1 MIPAVINLAGLVSA
15 KGRQMANEDVF
26 ANRRGNLRA
35 LIIQH
40 EGATNLAKLL
50 GYSSPS
56 YLSQMVGPNPT
67 RQITEK
73 VARQVERKLLLPD
86 GWLDKKPTTYQVKV
100 DEQQIG
106 ALVLLVGQI
115 LKENSIS
122 VTPEQFANLVT
133 LANERE
139 AIDETYIR
147 RLINLIQPNLKK

>member
-1 MIPAVINLAGLVSA
+1 
-15 KGRQMANEDVF
+15 MANEDVF

-86 GWLDKKPTTYQVKV
+86 GWLDKKPTTYPVKV
-100 DEQQIG
+100 NDQQIG
-106 ALVLLVGQI
+106 ELVLLVGQI
-115 LKENSIS
+115 LKENAVT
-122 VTPEQFANLVT
+122 VTPEQFATLVT
-133 LANERE
+133 LAHERE

-147 RLINLIQPNLKK
+147 RLIHLIQPSTKIKQ